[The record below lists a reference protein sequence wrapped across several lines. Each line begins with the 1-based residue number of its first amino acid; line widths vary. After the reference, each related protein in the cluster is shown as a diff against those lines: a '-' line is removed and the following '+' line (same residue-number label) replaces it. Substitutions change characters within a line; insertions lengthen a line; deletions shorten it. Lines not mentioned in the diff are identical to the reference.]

1 MLQTISNRGG
11 FLFKMNTRL
20 QSLLNFSYLY
30 RMKNI
35 LIIFI
40 VGLVVFSCSTSK
52 NKSVTADNHMVV
64 NDTIRIANDELEYE
78 VIIIEP
84 GFYSWL
90 NGQAKPRNYYSQS
103 YLEAR
108 NRAWVIEYNNRVLQ
122 PMQFDPNLY
131 SMQIDYRNTID
142 YGYEVNFLLYNYFV
156 FFQQRYNQRF
166 GFYNPGF

>member
-1 MLQTISNRGG
+1 
-11 FLFKMNTRL
+11 MN
-20 QSLLNFSYLY
+20 
-30 RMKNI
+30 NI
-35 LIIFI
+35 
-40 VGLVVFSCSTSK
+40 VVFLLLIVFIFACSGSK
-52 NKSVTADNHMVV
+52 NKPVATDNKVAIG
-64 NDTIRIANDELEYE
+64 DTIRIANDELEYE

-84 GFYSWL
+84 GFYAWL
-90 NGQAKPRNYYSQS
+90 NSQANPRDYYSQS

-131 SMQIDYRNTID
+131 SMQIDYQNTID

-166 GFYNPGF
+166 GFYKPGY

>member
-1 MLQTISNRGG
+1 MLNQKITSC
-11 FLFKMNTRL
+11 L
-20 QSLLNFSYLY
+20 QSNNLYLY
-30 RMKNI
+30 AMKNI
-35 LIIFI
+35 AVIFI
-40 VGLVVFSCSTSK
+40 IGLFIFACSGSK
-52 NKSVTADNHMVV
+52 NKPVSTDNQVVV
-64 NDTIRIANDELEYE
+64 NDTIRIVNDELEYE

-84 GFYSWL
+84 GFYAWL
-90 NGQAKPRNYYSQS
+90 NSRAQQRGYYSQS

-166 GFYNPGF
+166 GFYNPGY

>member
-1 MLQTISNRGG
+1 
-11 FLFKMNTRL
+11 
-20 QSLLNFSYLY
+20 
-30 RMKNI
+30 MKNI
-35 LIIFI
+35 VIILLLGFFI
-40 VGLVVFSCSTSK
+40 FACSGSK
-52 NKSVTADNHMVV
+52 NKPVTTDNQVVV
-64 NDTIRIANDELEYE
+64 NDTIRIANEELEYE

-84 GFYSWL
+84 GFYAWL
-90 NGQAKPRNYYSQS
+90 NSQAKPRGFYSQN

-122 PMQFDPNLY
+122 PMRYDPNLY

-166 GFYNPGF
+166 GFYNPGY

>member
-1 MLQTISNRGG
+1 MAKTVS
-11 FLFKMNTRL
+11 
-20 QSLLNFSYLY
+20 
-30 RMKNI
+30 KNI
-35 LIIFI
+35 LQILIILIFNSI
-40 VGLVVFSCSTSK
+40 LAHTDAQILPE
-52 NKSVTADNHMVV
+52 NKIV
-64 NDTIRIANDELEYE
+64 NDTIRIANEELEYE

-84 GFYSWL
+84 GFYAWL
-90 NGQAKPRNYYSQS
+90 NSQAKPRGFYSQN

-122 PMQFDPNLY
+122 PMRYDPNLY

-166 GFYNPGF
+166 GFYNPGY

>member
-1 MLQTISNRGG
+1 
-11 FLFKMNTRL
+11 
-20 QSLLNFSYLY
+20 
-30 RMKNI
+30 MKNI
-35 LIIFI
+35 VIILLLGFFI
-40 VGLVVFSCSTSK
+40 FACSGSK
-52 NKSVTADNHMVV
+52 NKPVRTDNQVVV
-64 NDTIRIANDELEYE
+64 NDTIRIANEELEYE

-84 GFYSWL
+84 GFYAWL
-90 NGQAKPRNYYSQS
+90 NSQAKPRGFYSQN

-122 PMQFDPNLY
+122 PMRYDPNLY

-166 GFYNPGF
+166 GFYNPGY